1 VLLPGRVEAGMT
13 SLLLGIA
20 IGFFLGIA
28 SVFVA
33 IIWTYRKG
41 VGGV

>member
-1 VLLPGRVEAGMT
+1 MT

-20 IGFFLGIA
+20 IGWFCGIA

-33 IIWTYRKG
+33 ILWAYRKG
-41 VGGV
+41 VGGGL

>member
-1 VLLPGRVEAGMT
+1 MV

-20 IGFFLGIA
+20 MGWFLGIA

-41 VGGV
+41 VGGL